1 MTEAARKQAQ
11 RRRLVTGMLS
21 LTLHGAFL
29 GVLLLAQ
36 PAAPPTVD
44 TPAIQVRLVEL
55 APPPPPAP
63 PAPAPKPDPA
73 PPKPALPKVEKKPK
87 PAPPKRSVSRP
98 VAKPPPAVEP
108 IVAASG
114 KVTDLAAEV
123 SDAELASAAT
133 AGSGA
138 GAGGGG
144 QCDMAGWLQAKL
156 RKDRRV
162 QAAIADAQKGR
173 AIRVW
178 NGDWITHP
186 GQEGKGLAAV
196 REAIM
201 WEVAFAPEA
210 CRRQR
215 VRGLVLLALNDQP
228 GGGRVVLGAGD
239 WRWSDVLWAAGS
251 RQRGG

>member
-1 MTEAARKQAQ
+1 MTPAARKQTQ

-21 LTLHGAFL
+21 LSLHGAVL
-29 GVLLLAQ
+29 GALLLAQ
-36 PAAPPTVD
+36 PGAPPTFEP
-44 TPAIQVRLVEL
+44 PAIQVQLVEL
-55 APPPPPAP
+55 PPPPPPAP

-73 PPKPALPKVEKKPK
+73 PPKPAPPKVEKTPK
-87 PAPPKRSVSRP
+87 PAPPKRTIARP
-98 VAKPPPAVEP
+98 VSKPPPTAKP
-108 IVAASG
+108 IVAESG

-123 SDAELASAAT
+123 SDAELASAAKAG
-133 AGSGA
+133 AGS

-156 RKDRRV
+156 RSDRRV
-162 QAAIADAQKGR
+162 QAAITQAQKGR

-239 WRWSDVLWAAGS
+239 WRWSDVLWAADS
-251 RQRGG
+251 PRRRG